1 MIKNKDVVE
10 TSKIQFIELW
20 KRDVETLKGITGL
33 KQVFDDALNKMKK
46 GESAITFVFSLIFL
60 AIVITIFYAL
70 FLLSSVN
77 KANFSIN
84 QVSLSDVNINLI
96 NYLRTPLNTTTVYD
110 LMINS
115 YYNND
120 YRELETLSENIFNR
134 VYDNERCPLWNI
146 KGEINNE
153 KFFEFE
159 SKFDARKYTL
169 SQNPRNFLRIFTDDY
184 LATRSSSFDIVF
196 PDNKKAKITLLEG
209 CVE

>member
-1 MIKNKDVVE
+1 
-10 TSKIQFIELW
+10 
-20 KRDVETLKGITGL
+20 
-33 KQVFDDALNKMKK
+33 MKK

-209 CVE
+209 CVEWIKKLFLCPYFRFLY

>member
-1 MIKNKDVVE
+1 
-10 TSKIQFIELW
+10 
-20 KRDVETLKGITGL
+20 
-33 KQVFDDALNKMKK
+33 MKK

-84 QVSLSDVNINLI
+84 QVGSSDVNINLI
-96 NYLRTPLNTTTVYD
+96 NYLRTPVNTTKVYD

-120 YRELETLSENIFNR
+120 YKELETLSEDIFNR

-146 KGEINNE
+146 KGEINNGG
-153 KFFEFE
+153 FFEFE
-159 SKFDARKYTL
+159 SEFDARRYAL
-169 SQNPRNFLRIFTDDY
+169 SPNPRNFLIILTDEY
-184 LATRSSSFDIVF
+184 LTLRSSSLDIVF

-209 CVE
+209 C